1 MEQLSF
7 THFST
12 YTKKPADGT
21 FVHNMKLPVHR
32 WFRYSAGFS
41 AEWVKKEI
49 HNYHVKIGRSPN
61 IFDPFTGTGTVLL
74 SAEEMHFLSIGVES
88 HPFVSRVAKSKLL
101 WRSSIDSFNHF
112 ALSVLEKAQR
122 LKDEEESYPV
132 LIKKCFSPASLMK
145 LNKLKKA
152 FISMRD
158 NKPASQL
165 TWLVLTSIL
174 RDCSPVGTAQ
184 CQYIQ
189 PKKRKKKVIEPYNAF
204 WNKVCEFK
212 QDMSY
217 VQSFLLQF
225 PQAKLI
231 AGDIRNKLNLPKCWG
246 DLLITSPPYVN
257 NYDYADAVRLE
268 LSFWGEV
275 QSWKDLQTVIR
286 PYLVRSCT
294 QHITGLRSKTYKWL
308 DNPLIQPIK
317 DELRDICKQLDLMRD
332 EKKGKKA
339 YHTMLVAY
347 FVDMAK
353 IWYNL
358 RYVMKPNS
366 KVCFVIGDSA
376 PYGIYVPVD
385 KWLGELA
392 ISAGFKEYYF
402 EKIRDRNI
410 KWKNRKHRVPLQ
422 EGCLWIKG

>member
-74 SAEEMHFLSIGVES
+74 SAEEMHCLSIGVES

-112 ALSVLEKAQR
+112 ALAVLEKAQR

-132 LIKKCFSPASLMK
+132 LIKKCFSPAYLMK
-145 LNKLKKA
+145 LNKL
-152 FISMRD
+152 
-158 NKPASQL
+158 
-165 TWLVLTSIL
+165 
-174 RDCSPVGTAQ
+174 
-184 CQYIQ
+184 
-189 PKKRKKKVIEPYNAF
+189 
-204 WNKVCEFK
+204 
-212 QDMSY
+212 
-217 VQSFLLQF
+217 
-225 PQAKLI
+225 
-231 AGDIRNKLNLPKCWG
+231 
-246 DLLITSPPYVN
+246 
-257 NYDYADAVRLE
+257 
-268 LSFWGEV
+268 
-275 QSWKDLQTVIR
+275 
-286 PYLVRSCT
+286 
-294 QHITGLRSKTYKWL
+294 
-308 DNPLIQPIK
+308 
-317 DELRDICKQLDLMRD
+317 
-332 EKKGKKA
+332 KKA

-366 KVCFVIGDSA
+366 TVCFVIGDSA